1 MSLLLGVNL
10 SVYVWYLKS
19 VGWTIVFSGL
29 VYVYVIVYSA
39 FIDSV
44 PKWSERG
51 AALRCSGAQR
61 YFESTCN

>member
-10 SVYVWYLKS
+10 SAYVWYRKS
-19 VGWTIVFSGL
+19 ARWKIVVSGL
-29 VYVYVIVYSA
+29 VYMYVIVYSA

-44 PKWSERG
+44 PKWNERG